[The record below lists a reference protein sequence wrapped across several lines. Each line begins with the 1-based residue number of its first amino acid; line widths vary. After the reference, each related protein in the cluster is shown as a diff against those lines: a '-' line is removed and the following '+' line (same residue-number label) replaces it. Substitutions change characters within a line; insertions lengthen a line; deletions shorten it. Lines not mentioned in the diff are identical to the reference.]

1 MTPAE
6 TMEYRKQ
13 PSSMPLDTPSLLTA
27 VYHELRGLAHRY
39 LASED
44 NGLLQPTALV
54 HEACARLIQ
63 ADRCWN
69 DRTHFVATAARTMR
83 RILVDQARRTRAV
96 KRGSGE
102 AHITHNDEVHP
113 GGLEPDLIELDRAL
127 DELRDLDHRQA
138 LVVELRFFAGLS
150 IDECVR
156 LLGVSRRTVC
166 GDWHMARAWLYERLR
181 DRSHVPVAVG
191 WDA

>member
-1 MTPAE
+1 MLALE
-6 TMEYRKQ
+6 TMEPGTQ
-13 PSSMPLDTPSLLTA
+13 LTGGMPLDTESLLTA

-44 NGLLQPTALV
+44 AGLLQATALV

-63 ADRCWN
+63 ADQHWN
-69 DRTHFVATAARTMR
+69 DRGHFIATAARTMR

-102 AHITHNDEVHP
+102 AHITHNDEIHP

-127 DELRDLDHRQA
+127 DELRRLDPRQA
-138 LVVELRFFAGLS
+138 LVVELRFFAGLT

-166 GDWHMARAWLYERLR
+166 GDWHLARAWLYERLR
-181 DRSHVPVAVG
+181 ATCQQPLMVE
-191 WDA
+191 